1 MRDLRALYRRTA
13 AYNFDPARISDAE
26 GVRSRISRD
35 DQIEA
40 PQVVSEDKKLTD
52 TLNLNFVFSS
62 ASAQCFEKRSHSNP
76 FDGN

>member
-52 TLNLNFVFSS
+52 TRNLNFAFLERIGAAFRKKVTLESF
-62 ASAQCFEKRSHSNP
+62 
-76 FDGN
+76 